1 MTEDPPHVADDGLDD
16 EWQQFVEAEV
26 EPEPSPRGPRR
37 PTALALAAAVVAV
50 LVVVGIAV
58 LRPAGPIRDEAGLRA
73 IGVPSELHAA
83 EISAVEQTD
92 CLGPEAE
99 PCLVVSFTL
108 LAGPDTG
115 AVYTQEFPPSAL
127 NPDFPVGRTAILSRH
142 TPNATVVGVGEAP
155 CPFDAA
161 ATCPE
166 LSLALDDP
174 AGVTVA
180 YVASPEESAV
190 LLGEGDR
197 ATVEVFDGSDGPE
210 AFGVAA
216 PGVATDY
223 SFTGDFQ
230 RRGLLLWVTLLFVV
244 TVVAVGLW
252 RGVAALG
259 GLAASVGVLLLF
271 VLPAILGGRPPV
283 LVAVVG
289 AAAIALIALYLAHG
303 FTPLTHAA
311 LLGMVAALLLTA
323 VLSAAAV
330 ELAHFSGFAS
340 EESTLLTLFEGI
352 DVGGL
357 LLAGI
362 VLGTAG
368 ALDDVTVTQASAVW
382 ALAAADPGSGSAG
395 LYRRAMRI
403 GRDHIASTVN
413 TLLLAYAG
421 AALPLMVL
429 FVLSEQSLGA
439 IANSEVVAIEIIRT
453 VVGSIGLV
461 AAVPIT
467 TWLASRAAVGTR
479 Y

>member
-1 MTEDPPHVADDGLDD
+1 MV
-16 EWQQFVEAEV
+16 
-26 EPEPSPRGPRR
+26 PRHTATRASTTNGNGSSRRR
-37 PTALALAAAVVAV
+37 PSRSRPAGGTPSALGLAAAVVVV
-50 LVVVGIAV
+50 LVVVGIV
-58 LRPAGPIRDEAGLRA
+58 LLRPSGPVRDQDGLAA

-83 EISAVEQTD
+83 EITAVEQTD
-92 CLGPEAE
+92 CLGADAD
-99 PCLVVSFTL
+99 PCVLVSFTL
-108 LAGPDTG
+108 QAGPDAG

-127 NPDFPVGRTAILSRH
+127 NPDFTVGRTAILSRH
-142 TPNATVVGVGEAP
+142 APNATVVEVGEAA
-155 CPFDAA
+155 CPYDPD

-166 LSLALDDP
+166 LSLVLDEP
-174 AGVTVA
+174 AGTVVT

-190 LLGEGDR
+190 LLVAGDR
-197 ATVEVFDGSDGPE
+197 ATVETFEGPDGLE
-210 AFGVAA
+210 ALGVAA
-216 PGVATDY
+216 TSVDTDY
-223 SFTGDFQ
+223 SFSGDFQ
-230 RRGLLLWVTLLFVV
+230 RRGVLLWMTLIFVV
-244 TVVAVGLW
+244 AVVAVGLW

-259 GLAASVGVLLLF
+259 GLAASIGILLLF
-271 VLPAILGGRPPV
+271 VLPAILDGRPPV

-289 AAAIALIALYLAHG
+289 AGAIAVVALYLAHG
-303 FTPLTHAA
+303 ISPMTHSA
-311 LLGMVAALLLTA
+311 LLGMVAALVLTA
-323 VLSAAAV
+323 GLSAVAV

-352 DVGGL
+352 DVRGL

-382 ALAAADPGSGSAG
+382 ALAAADPGSDSGR
-395 LYRRAMRI
+395 LYRRAMRV

-429 FVLSEQSLGA
+429 FVLSAQSLGA

-461 AAVPIT
+461 AAVPVT
-467 TWLASRAAVGTR
+467 TWLAARAVDSRR
-479 Y
+479 